1 MLNKTKPFFIIILL
15 AVTLNSYV
23 NQMSA
28 GASTQSPLQPLQDVS
43 AFLSEEGISMTQWEI
58 VLKEQFQ
65 ENQLPALLN
74 QLKSTNP
81 DLSVTTHETED
92 ATKIIATNHHK
103 SMPGSEQ
110 FIILV
115 SKHEEPYAEIIYKM
129 TGPTWDSHTKQ
140 FMTNRLNRVK
150 SAFFQENT
158 TIFTCVKADKNDK
171 IDGVLLLEKF
181 STRLEIEKLQTLTE
195 PGFISV
201 TGFTNEW
208 NQALPYSDN
217 GAMNVQYALRQGMG
231 AKTTLI
237 FGTPIITSEY

>member
-1 MLNKTKPFFIIILL
+1 MLNKTKPFFIVILL

-23 NQMSA
+23 SQISA
-28 GASTQSPLQPLQDVS
+28 GGRPQSPLQPLHDIS
-43 AFLSEEGISMTQWEI
+43 TFLSEEGLSMTHWEI
-58 VLKEQFQ
+58 VMKEQVQEKHLPTLMKQLKETQSDFTISK
-65 ENQLPALLN
+65 E
-74 QLKSTNP
+74 
-81 DLSVTTHETED
+81 ETE
-92 ATKIIATNHHK
+92 AASKIVAKNHQK
-103 SMPGSEQ
+103 TMLESEQ
-110 FIILV
+110 FIVIV
-115 SKHEEPYAEIIYKM
+115 SKEAAPYAEIIYKM
-129 TGPTWDSHTKQ
+129 TGQTWDEETAK
-140 FMTNRLNRVK
+140 FVTRRLNQTK
-150 SAFFQENT
+150 TAYFQENT

-171 IDGVLLLEKF
+171 MNGVLLLEKF
-181 STRLEIEKLQTLTE
+181 STRLEIEKLQTITE